1 MTFHTYLAYLVS
13 TAKNKP
19 LAFIPAN
26 KWIIPRIEKSED
38 KEIKN
43 LKAMKRAR
51 KLNNFAKVVFAILIL
66 LFNLVFWT
74 IAIREYNKPA
84 DEYIKN

>member
-19 LAFIPAN
+19 LAFVSAN
-26 KWIIPRIEKSED
+26 KWITPKIEKSED
-38 KEIKN
+38 DEIKN
-43 LKAMKRAR
+43 SKAMKRAR
-51 KLNNFAKVVFAILIL
+51 KLNNFAKIVFAILIL

>member
-19 LAFIPAN
+19 LAFVPTN
-26 KWIIPRIEKSED
+26 KWITPRIEKSED
-38 KEIKN
+38 EEIKN
-43 LKAMKRAR
+43 SKAMKRAR
-51 KLNNFAKVVFAILIL
+51 KLNNFAKIVFAILIL

>member
-19 LAFIPAN
+19 LAFVPAN
-26 KWIIPRIEKSED
+26 KWIPPRNEKSED
-38 KEIKN
+38 EQIKN
-43 LKAMKRAR
+43 FKAMKSAR
-51 KLNNFAKVVFAILIL
+51 KLNNFAKIVFAILIL

>member
-13 TAKNKP
+13 TAKNKH
-19 LAFIPAN
+19 LAFVPTN
-26 KWIIPRIEKSED
+26 KWITPRIEKSED
-38 KEIKN
+38 EEIKN
-43 LKAMKRAR
+43 SKAMKRAR
-51 KLNNFAKVVFAILIL
+51 KLNNFAKIVFAILIL

>member
-19 LAFIPAN
+19 LAFVPGN
-26 KWIIPRIEKSED
+26 RWITPRIEKSED
-38 KEIKN
+38 EEIKN
-43 LKAMKRAR
+43 SKAMKRAR
-51 KLNNFAKVVFAILIL
+51 KLNNFAKIVFAILIL

>member
-19 LAFIPAN
+19 LAFVHAN
-26 KWIIPRIEKSED
+26 KWITPRIEKSED
-38 KEIKN
+38 EEIKN
-43 LKAMKRAR
+43 SKAMKRAR
-51 KLNNFAKVVFAILIL
+51 KLNNFAKIVFAILIL

>member
-43 LKAMKRAR
+43 SKAMKRAR
-51 KLNNFAKVVFAILIL
+51 KLNNFAKIVFAILIL

-74 IAIREYNKPA
+74 IAVREYNKPA